1 MCHKSLSSSERE
13 HGSVARVLE
22 SPVHE
27 PLLLRQRKMVTP
39 RLTDAG
45 AGRRLR
51 WSLDIVERCSVQWAE
66 AMVERRVY
74 YSRNKIPYMG
84 RD

>member
-1 MCHKSLSSSERE
+1 M
-13 HGSVARVLE
+13 A
-22 SPVHE
+22 
-27 PLLLRQRKMVTP
+27 TP
-39 RLTDAG
+39 WLTDAG

-66 AMVERRVY
+66 AMVGMKEECITVVTKFPIWAVCTDTVTRY
-74 YSRNKIPYMG
+74 KH